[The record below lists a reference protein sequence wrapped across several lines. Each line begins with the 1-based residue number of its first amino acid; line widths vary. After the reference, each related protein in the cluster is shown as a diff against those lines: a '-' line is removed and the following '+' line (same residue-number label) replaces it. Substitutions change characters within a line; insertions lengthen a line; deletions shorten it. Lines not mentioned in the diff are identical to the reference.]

1 MTDRDRALAP
11 NKYETHEATY
21 ITLDRLRRLM
31 IGRRSFGG
39 RSSEIAVAA
48 SGGVDDPA
56 RRVGAG
62 SRNELGAGAS
72 RTGWR
77 SASSLRYT
85 NLGNVEARPERKAL
99 ETVRSLLVET
109 VEDGALGLQDAMSG
123 APLKS
128 LGKRSNSRY
137 PAGTCRVT
145 TLQRMP
151 VFNYVA
157 GVMRTWS

>member
-1 MTDRDRALAP
+1 VQVDELA
-11 NKYETHEATY
+11 EELEVLDAQEA
-21 ITLDRLRRLM
+21 
-31 IGRRSFGG
+31 
-39 RSSEIAVAA
+39 AVAA

-99 ETVRSLLVET
+99 AAVRSLLVET
-109 VEDGALGLQDAMSG
+109 VEDGELGRQDATSG

-128 LGKRSNSRY
+128 LGKRSSSRY
-137 PAGTCRVT
+137 PRAHADFQLRLRGSGDMV
-145 TLQRMP
+145 
-151 VFNYVA
+151 
-157 GVMRTWS
+157 